1 MTTTDAMGEKCACFA
16 GQVSMRYEVRDLIVT
31 AQDMCGNSL
40 PPPADASFVMVETV
54 TGSSAS
60 AQHVAASGAVAHQLP
75 LLRQGG
81 QIKVLP
87 FVIVSTEPGETGTS
101 KCC

>member
-1 MTTTDAMGEKCACFA
+1 
-16 GQVSMRYEVRDLIVT
+16 MRYEVRDLTVT
-31 AQDMCGNSL
+31 AQDMCGNNL
-40 PPPADASFVMVETV
+40 PAPADASFVLVEAV

-60 AQHVAASGAVAHQLP
+60 AQHVAASGVMSYQLP
-75 LLRQGG
+75 VLRHGG

-101 KCC
+101 KCCWPPSSCVHRYCNV